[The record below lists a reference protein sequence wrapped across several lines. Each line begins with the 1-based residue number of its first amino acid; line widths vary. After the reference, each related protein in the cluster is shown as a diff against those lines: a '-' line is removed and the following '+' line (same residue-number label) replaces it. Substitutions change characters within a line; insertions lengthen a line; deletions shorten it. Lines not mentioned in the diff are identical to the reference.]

1 MEAQEG
7 KKEKEKKE
15 NMVSR
20 DNGNVISVAHRGRK
34 MFK

>member
-7 KKEKEKKE
+7 KKEKGKK

-20 DNGNVISVAHRGRK
+20 DNGNVISVVHRGRK